1 MNRFFC
7 KSLCVGGLILLFACE
22 KKTTEKSLNIII
34 LLADDLGY
42 GDVGCYGSPAIETPN
57 IDMLAKEGMKFT
69 RFYAGS
75 AVCSPSRASI
85 LTGKFPLRMNLRSAL
100 LSENNTH
107 LSTKA
112 VIIPEILRTKGYYTA
127 LIGKWH
133 LGGLTNSNIDNRE
146 KGQIAELPG
155 PLQHG
160 FNHYLATIEGEPP
173 RRKLILNKTMYAE
186 SGKYLISD
194 DRRIPPNNKQ
204 WDEIKVDEAIAVID
218 KSTQMKRS
226 FFIDLCFDA
235 PHTPYEAAPEPHYS
249 KYKQMGIEGDQLYFR
264 SRVSHLDAMIGK
276 VYAALNERNLLE
288 TTLIIL
294 TSDNGSISEGSS
306 GPFKG
311 AKTDLHEGGLRVPFI
326 VVWKGHISAG
336 VTNAS
341 IGHHV
346 DILPTICEIS
356 KTDTSGLSLDG
367 ISLLKSFQN
376 NFVRRKEVLLFQMD
390 KYSDYQGHGVRPF
403 PQTTLVA
410 MKDNWKLSA
419 DSMTKKELFNLNSDF
434 QEDFNLLGKHPEIE
448 NELYKEIVKFWNAPR
463 LNNLDY

>member
-1 MNRFFC
+1 MNRIFY
-7 KSLCVGGLILLFACE
+7 KSLCVGGLFLLTACE
-22 KKTTEKSLNIII
+22 KTTTENPLNIII

-42 GDVGCYGSPAIETPN
+42 GDLGCYGCPVIETPN
-57 IDMLAKEGMKFT
+57 IDMLAREGMKFT

-85 LTGKFPLRMNLRSAL
+85 LTGKFPLRMNIRFAL
-100 LSENNTH
+100 MSENNIH

-112 VIIPEILRTKGYYTA
+112 MIIPELLNAKGYYTA

-133 LGGLTNSNIDNRE
+133 LGGLTNSNIDKRE

-173 RRKLILNKTMYAE
+173 RRRLILNKTMYAE

-204 WDEIKVDEAIAVID
+204 WDEIKVDEAIAVMD
-218 KSTQMKRS
+218 KCKEINKS
-226 FFIDLCFDA
+226 FFIDLSFDA

-249 KYKQMGIEGDQLYFR
+249 KYKQMGIEGDQLNFR

-276 VYAALNERNLLE
+276 VYSALSKRNLLE
-288 TTLIIL
+288 TTLIIF

-326 VVWKGHISAG
+326 AVWKSHITAG
-336 VTNAS
+336 VSNAS

-346 DILPTICEIS
+346 DIFPTICEIS
-356 KTDTSGLSLDG
+356 GTDTTGLSLDG

-376 NFVRRKEVLLFQMD
+376 KFVRRKKVLLFQMD
-390 KYSDYQGHGVRPF
+390 KYSDYQGHGVRPL

-410 MKDNWKLSA
+410 IKDNWKLTT

-434 QEDFNLLGKHPEIE
+434 QEDYNLLGKHIEIE
-448 NELYKEIVKFWNAPR
+448 NELYDDIVRFWNAPR